1 MHWLKHSGKLN
12 QTHLSSSAKCS
23 PVYEIRLQKGPH
35 KTYKQLARRARARF
49 DKISGV
55 LTELMNDPLSISLAL
70 QDPLLKGFRRAKAG
84 DDRIIFQICKECR
97 TDPEILKERECFDCD
112 DVPENGIMV
121 FDIDARKRVYKKRTR
136 RRR

>member
-1 MHWLKHSGKLN
+1 
-12 QTHLSSSAKCS
+12 
-23 PVYEIRLQKGPH
+23 
-35 KTYKQLARRARARF
+35 
-49 DKISGV
+49 
-55 LTELMNDPLSISLAL
+55 MNDPISISLAL

-97 TDPEILKERECFDCD
+97 KDPDILKERECFDCD

-121 FDIDARKRVYKKRTR
+121 FDIDARKRVYKKRMR